1 MASLAV
7 GGGEAVDY
15 YSDKLNAADVGSC
28 FQVVK
33 TKSKGKIIVATSD
46 ISKGVLI
53 HRESPLVAMQSLDN
67 KFDVVVCHYC
77 KCNIGTLEQ
86 QIDLLQRKIN
96 RLDYLKYEQS
106 WTLLGEED
114 IKRPPSHV
122 VCSCGEI
129 YCSSECQG
137 NDNARNGHAILC
149 TGPIDGESS
158 REHPIIQF
166 KLHAMETNEIFILAA
181 QVVTSIIMRY
191 KKDPKRSKE
200 AFKRFVQNKWWDV
213 VWPSNTAGDES
224 EVLEEKNML
233 ANTLYELSM
242 ESFHLLRQAIL
253 SNCSPVQ
260 ISDKEFDELF
270 NVDYYGSIIGMFEQN
285 NLGIRRKSLVALGIE
300 AKMAD
305 VNAPVPKGQGVAAG
319 QSVESGLLGK
329 LL

>member
-129 YCSSECQG
+129 
-137 NDNARNGHAILC
+137 
-149 TGPIDGESS
+149 
-158 REHPIIQF
+158 
-166 KLHAMETNEIFILAA
+166 
-181 QVVTSIIMRY
+181 
-191 KKDPKRSKE
+191 
-200 AFKRFVQNKWWDV
+200 
-213 VWPSNTAGDES
+213 
-224 EVLEEKNML
+224 
-233 ANTLYELSM
+233 
-242 ESFHLLRQAIL
+242 
-253 SNCSPVQ
+253 
-260 ISDKEFDELF
+260 
-270 NVDYYGSIIGMFEQN
+270 
-285 NLGIRRKSLVALGIE
+285 
-300 AKMAD
+300 
-305 VNAPVPKGQGVAAG
+305 
-319 QSVESGLLGK
+319 
-329 LL
+329 